1 MNKDADRIARRCGAA
16 FCWITPSSDAGPDKP
31 PAKGQYV
38 MVMFTANEPAD
49 RQRYA
54 FYCKH
59 PLVDGW
65 QEKIIKAV
73 LSKKREKA

>member
-1 MNKDADRIARRCGAA
+1 MNKDEDRIARRTGATS
-16 FCWITPSSDAGPDKP
+16 CRIVPSSDAKPGRP
-31 PAKGQYV
+31 PAAGQYV
-38 MVMFTANEPAD
+38 MAVFGSEPST
-49 RQRYA
+49 RQHYA

>member
-1 MNKDADRIARRCGAA
+1 MSKDEERIAQRCAA
-16 FCWITPSSDAGPDKP
+16 SFCWITQSSDKP
-31 PAKGQYV
+31 PSKGQYV
-38 MVMFTANEPAD
+38 MVTFAAHEPTD
-49 RQRYA
+49 RQHYA